1 MKNLIKSQTRLI
13 FLLNAFLAI
22 CPYQIV
28 NAEDEFH
35 SEIRETISQWAQTLK
50 EIQTAEEDWKS
61 ESLLLEGQKE
71 SLAAEE
77 VDLKNSIKLAKEER
91 DSSDKDSVELV
102 NKKKVCLN
110 SCLLHT

>member
-1 MKNLIKSQTRLI
+1 MHFQNRIIKIPKLI
-13 FLLNAFLAI
+13 FNVTIWLYCLN
-22 CPYQIV
+22 V
-28 NAEDEFH
+28 VDAEDEFH

-77 VDLKNSIKLAKEER
+77 VDLKNSIKLQGE
-91 DSSDKDSVELV
+91 
-102 NKKKVCLN
+102 
-110 SCLLHT
+110 